1 MLSDTEIEHLNL
13 ELVLNK
19 ENFVQ
24 LMTQLPDISNLN
36 LDIITIDKDM
46 FLTTLLNNISNE
58 IISAQSEIRKL
69 NICEKKRLCEKLTAL
84 KDDYNKNLDEI
95 LGTERLISN
104 IIESEINEK
113 LQHNDKFYN
122 LRFEKNSSLFN
133 KIFQAS
139 KVGGNVEL
147 IKCKEGSSFIE
158 FNNNEARNNYIK
170 TFFGKIYQAQN
181 LPDVS
186 IEDFF
191 WEEIINNP
199 GVQGKKLSENEKLL
213 VDRPLTLQELED
225 SLNSS
230 NFNSALGLDGLS
242 NRTLKAFW
250 PLINNALLEGF
261 QDMIIKVSLT
271 PLMRIG
277 G

>member
-122 LRFEKNSSLFN
+122 LRFEK
-133 KIFQAS
+133 KQ
-139 KVGGNVEL
+139 
-147 IKCKEGSSFIE
+147 
-158 FNNNEARNNYIK
+158 
-170 TFFGKIYQAQN
+170 
-181 LPDVS
+181 
-186 IEDFF
+186 
-191 WEEIINNP
+191 
-199 GVQGKKLSENEKLL
+199 
-213 VDRPLTLQELED
+213 LT
-225 SLNSS
+225 
-230 NFNSALGLDGLS
+230 
-242 NRTLKAFW
+242 
-250 PLINNALLEGF
+250 
-261 QDMIIKVSLT
+261 V
-271 PLMRIG
+271 
-277 G
+277 